1 MAGDLSTWIEHWA
14 AFAPDKTAIDCDG
27 ERLSYA
33 ALAGRIG
40 ALAASLDAAPGDRI
54 AYLGQNSPQ
63 LIELVFACARLGAI
77 AVPLNWRLTVDE
89 HRYVLQNSGAG
100 ALIHEPDFAEAASTA
115 DIATIETGSWDS
127 AALPPSRGGPDNSVL
142 IVYTSGTTGRPKGAV
157 LDQRALSCNALNSTA
172 MHDLTSADR
181 VLTTIPLFHVGGLNI
196 QTLPALHAGATVF
209 LHRAFDVEA
218 TFAAIARDRPTLA
231 VLVPAQMQAM
241 QAHPAW
247 GHCDLSCLRMVTTGS
262 TIVPHGLIEAFH
274 ARGVPVVQVYGCTE
288 TAPIATYLRA
298 DQAYGHVGSVGLAAL
313 HSEVRIVDEDGSV
326 VAAGE
331 RGEIWVR
338 GDNVMREY
346 WHDPE
351 ASAAAFSDG
360 WFRTGDIAE
369 RGEDGFLSVVD
380 RKRDMIISGSEN
392 VYPAEIERV
401 LADAPAI
408 AEVAVVGREDARW
421 GEVAVAVVVRGDPA
435 LDADGVLALLDG
447 HLARYKHP
455 HDVIFVD
462 ALPRNAMG
470 KVEKPVLREMV

>member
-1 MAGDLSTWIEHWA
+1 MPDLSAWIEHWA
-14 AFAPDKTAIDCDG
+14 AFAPDKIAIDCDG

-33 ALAGRIG
+33 ALAGHIR
-40 ALAASLDAAPGDRI
+40 ALAANLDAGPGDRI
-54 AYLGQNSPQ
+54 AYLGQNSPH

-77 AVPLNWRLTVDE
+77 AVPLNWRLTGDE
-89 HRYVLQNSGAG
+89 HRYVLQNSGAR
-100 ALIHEPDFAEAASTA
+100 ALIYEPDFAEAAVNA
-115 DIATIETGSWDS
+115 DLRLIEAGSWDS
-127 AALPPSRGGPDNSVL
+127 APLPGPRGEQDSRVL

-157 LDQRALSCNALNSTA
+157 LDQRALFCNALNSTA

-209 LHRAFDVEA
+209 LHRTFDVEA
-218 TFAAIARDRPTLA
+218 IFAAIARDRPTLM

-247 GHCDLSCLRMVTTGS
+247 ADCDLSCLRMVTTGS

-274 ARGVPVVQVYGCTE
+274 VRGVPVVQVYGCTE

-298 DQAYGHVGSVGLAAL
+298 EQAYGHVGSVGLPAL
-313 HSEVRIVDEDGSV
+313 HSEVRVVDDYGRD

-338 GDNVMREY
+338 GNNVMREY
-346 WHDPE
+346 WNDPE

-369 RGEDGFLSVVD
+369 RGGDGYLSVVD

-408 AEVAVVGREDARW
+408 AEVAVVGRADERW

-435 LDADGVLALLDG
+435 LDGDGVLALLDG
-447 HLARYKHP
+447 RLARYKHP

-470 KVEKPVLREMV
+470 KVEKPVLRDMV

>member
-1 MAGDLSTWIEHWA
+1 MPDLSTWIEHWA

-27 ERLSYA
+27 EQLSYA

-40 ALAASLDAAPGDRI
+40 ALAACLDAGPGDRI
-54 AYLGQNSPQ
+54 AYLGQNSPH

-77 AVPLNWRLTVDE
+77 AVPLNWRLTVAE
-89 HRYVLQNSGAG
+89 HRYVLRNSGAR
-100 ALIHEPDFAEAASTA
+100 ALVHEPGFAETAEST
-115 DIATIETGSWDS
+115 DLRLIEAGGWDS
-127 AALPPSRGGPDNSVL
+127 AALPPPRGEPDSRVL

-157 LDQRALSCNALNSTA
+157 LSQRALLCNALNSTA
-172 MHDLTSADR
+172 MHDLSSADR

-218 TFAAIARDRPTLA
+218 TFAAVARDRPTLM

-247 GHCDLSCLRMVTTGS
+247 ADCDLSCLRMVTTGS

-288 TAPIATYLRA
+288 TAPIASYLRVE
-298 DQAYGHVGSVGLAAL
+298 QAFGHVGSVGLPAL
-313 HSEVRIVDEDGSV
+313 HSEVRVVDDEGGD

-392 VYPAEIERV
+392 VYPAEIERL

-408 AEVAVVGREDARW
+408 AEVAVVGRADERW
-421 GEVAVAVVVRGDPA
+421 GEVAVVVRGDPA
-435 LDADGVLALLDG
+435 LEADGVLALLDG
-447 HLARYKHP
+447 RLARYKHP

-470 KVEKPVLREMV
+470 KVEKPMLRSMV